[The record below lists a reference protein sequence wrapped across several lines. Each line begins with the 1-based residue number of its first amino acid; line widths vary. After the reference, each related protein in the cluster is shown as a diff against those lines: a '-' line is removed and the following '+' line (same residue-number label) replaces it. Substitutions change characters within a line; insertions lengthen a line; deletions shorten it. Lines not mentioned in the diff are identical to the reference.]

1 MSSLKKN
8 FAYNI
13 AYQIL
18 VIILPLITAPYVSRV
33 LGVEGVGTYSYIYS
47 IAYYFG
53 LFGML
58 GISNQGNR
66 SIALSRGDKDKV
78 SQVFWSIYSIQLCT
92 TAIALIAYCVFMVF
106 FFKGNKTVAYI
117 DALFVVGYLLDI
129 NWFFFGMEKFKL
141 TVTRNTLFKIMTVIC
156 TFVFVKKQSDL
167 WIYTLI
173 LALGTVISQLYLWI
187 CLPKY
192 VSLKKPKWDQVKTQ
206 IKPILVLF
214 IPVIAYSIYKV
225 MDKIMLGS
233 MTNVVQVGYYENA
246 EKIVGIPVGII
257 TAFGTVMMPRITSLI
272 ASDNVKKAREYNKMS
287 CKYFTCIVVGMVAG
301 LIGVSNILP
310 GVYFGDEFRECGK
323 LIAGLSFTLI
333 FMTWANIIRT
343 QYLIPLKQ
351 DKPYVI
357 STIVGAVVNLIGN
370 SIFIPRLGA
379 LGALIGTVTAEFLV
393 FFVQAMFVKKKFPI
407 AKYLKTTLVFWPMGA
422 VMCIVIYMI
431 GEARGE
437 SITTLCLQVLV
448 GVIIYLVL
456 VIGYLF
462 ITKDE
467 MLINIGKRIKDKINF
482 KS

>member
-1 MSSLKKN
+1 MSKPPAK
-8 FAYNI
+8 
-13 AYQIL
+13 
-18 VIILPLITAPYVSRV
+18 P
-33 LGVEGVGTYSYIYS
+33 
-47 IAYYFG
+47 
-53 LFGML
+53 
-58 GISNQGNR
+58 
-66 SIALSRGDKDKV
+66 
-78 SQVFWSIYSIQLCT
+78 
-92 TAIALIAYCVFMVF
+92 
-106 FFKGNKTVAYI
+106 
-117 DALFVVGYLLDI
+117 VVMI
-129 NWFFFGMEKFKL
+129 
-141 TVTRNTLFKIMTVIC
+141 
-156 TFVFVKKQSDL
+156 
-167 WIYTLI
+167 
-173 LALGTVISQLYLWI
+173 
-187 CLPKY
+187 
-192 VSLKKPKWDQVKTQ
+192 
-206 IKPILVLF
+206 
-214 IPVIAYSIYKV
+214 
-225 MDKIMLGS
+225 
-233 MTNVVQVGYYENA
+233 
-246 EKIVGIPVGII
+246 
-257 TAFGTVMMPRITSLI
+257 
-272 ASDNVKKAREYNKMS
+272 
-287 CKYFTCIVVGMVAG
+287 
-301 LIGVSNILP
+301 
-310 GVYFGDEFRECGK
+310 
-323 LIAGLSFTLI
+323 I